1 MSFYDDI
8 SGIMADMDKAAR
20 ISASS
25 RNAIADEK
33 RNAAKQLDAGVWG
46 EAGYSAKIREL
57 DEREQAVA
65 LSFEQAVSDALD
77 KFERVK
83 GETFGVKP
91 RQLDSEFCNML
102 NMVDLTEDEAFTLF
116 RNCKMEGQHTK
127 ARAVCKAAQAAGIDI
142 VNDTPRYIEAA
153 ERAVNEFAEYCRS
166 LSTGGSSADAYAN
179 AWDQITESILNRL
192 KDSESDWM
200 AGTYAHEETAA

>member
-1 MSFYDDI
+1 MFQKSTAYARQRLYLTFTQGLRGNDIRRMKVLLMSFYDDI

-33 RNAAKQLDAGVWG
+33 RNAAKQLEAGVWG

-57 DEREQAVA
+57 DERDQAVA
-65 LSFEQAVSDALD
+65 L
-77 KFERVK
+77 
-83 GETFGVKP
+83 
-91 RQLDSEFCNML
+91 
-102 NMVDLTEDEAFTLF
+102 DLTEDEAFTLF

-179 AWDQITESILNRL
+179 AWHHITESNHNRL
-192 KDSESDWM
+192 KHTQSDWM